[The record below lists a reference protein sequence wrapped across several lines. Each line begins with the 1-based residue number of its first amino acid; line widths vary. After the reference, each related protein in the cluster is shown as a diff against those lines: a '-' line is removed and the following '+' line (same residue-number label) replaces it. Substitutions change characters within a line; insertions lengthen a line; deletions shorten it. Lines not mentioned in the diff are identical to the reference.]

1 MYLDALVDWFKS
13 MVLKE
18 FLIPHFL
25 NRELLALLLELLSQD
40 ILPLLKFSL
49 EIISSL
55 LLIRLSTKLRNID
68 IDLEVNFNVGNLLLD
83 QLGVLLV
90 MVAFITHNLLKLIS
104 VILQDWKLLFRE
116 ILFKPKVFF
125 WLQSEIQILWFS
137 LSPRLFIEML
147 KLKFLLEIMN

>member
-1 MYLDALVDWFKS
+1 MLSLEVYLDALVDWFKS

-68 IDLEVNFNVGNLLLD
+68 LDLEVNFNVGNLLLD

-104 VILQDWKLLFRE
+104 VILQD
-116 ILFKPKVFF
+116 
-125 WLQSEIQILWFS
+125 
-137 LSPRLFIEML
+137 
-147 KLKFLLEIMN
+147 